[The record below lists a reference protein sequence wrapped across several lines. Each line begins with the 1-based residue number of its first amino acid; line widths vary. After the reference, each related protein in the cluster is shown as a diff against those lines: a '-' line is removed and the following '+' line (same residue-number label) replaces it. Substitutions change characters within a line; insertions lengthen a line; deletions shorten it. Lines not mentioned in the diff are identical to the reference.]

1 MKDSTAVK
9 DSATAPVT
17 SLDRALDILET
28 VAAAGPEGMALGE
41 IAVETA
47 INKGSV
53 HRLLAGWVRRGYV
66 VQGEQSRAYSLGESP
81 HRLVRVFGSGADLPA
96 LFRPLLLEL
105 SRQTE
110 ELVHLGALDGRR
122 VVYLDKIEPERS
134 IRVWSRVGRRVHIAT
149 TSLGRALFAA
159 GPQSEAM
166 LAGYVAEADPEHEQP
181 DLDIRFR
188 TAVDNARTHGWAI
201 ENQENE
207 PGVACVGMAMVSPTG
222 KDIAISVTGLSERM
236 SESRLAE
243 IGALMRD
250 LGTRLAPD
258 GYRVASLLEEESAGS

>member
-1 MKDSTAVK
+1 VKDPTTTSDSTA
-9 DSATAPVT
+9 APVT

-28 VAAAGPEGMALGE
+28 VAAAGYEGMALGE
-41 IAVETA
+41 IAATTG

-66 VQGEQSRAYSLGESP
+66 VQAEGSRAYALGETP
-81 HRLVRVFGSGADLPA
+81 HRLVRAFGSEVDLPA
-96 LFRPLLLEL
+96 RFRPLLLEL

-110 ELVHLGALDGRR
+110 ELVHLGVLDGRR

-166 LAGYVAEADPEHEQP
+166 LTGYVAEADPDNEQP
-181 DLDIRFR
+181 DLESRFR
-188 TAVDNARTHGWAI
+188 AAIDHVREHGWAI
-201 ENQENE
+201 EDQENE
-207 PGVACVGMAMVSPTG
+207 PGVACVGVAMVSPTAE
-222 KDIAISVTGLSERM
+222 DVAISVTGLSDRM
-236 SESRLAE
+236 GGTKLAE
-243 IGALMRD
+243 TGALLRD
-250 LGTRLAPD
+250 LATRLAPD
-258 GYRVASLLEEESAGS
+258 GYRVANRHPGRS